1 MAKLRALFIV
11 QGEGRGH
18 MTQALALAS
27 MLRRAGHS
35 VCKAVVSKG
44 GDSEIPDYFEKGVQ
58 APVI

>member
-35 VCKAVVSKG
+35 ICKTVVSKG
-44 GDSEIPDYFEKGVQ
+44 GDSEVPRLL
-58 APVI
+58 